1 MPSYTWD
8 PTTGQAVDSYELA
21 SQHEAYLDQSDND
34 YQAHNDKLRN
44 ETAAY
49 LAGDTQRGH
58 QFDPVDAQDY
68 HLHQLQQELATA
80 QAKGDYIT
88 EQRVIAVLDG
98 LTSGQLQVKG
108 SGKPASRAQEGL
120 KPEERVSESV
130 TGPQSAET
138 FLASEANER
147 VRNDYGSETVDAVHA
162 FMNESLSEKEL
173 QHYLTSDN
181 ADDQQILFEISMS
194 RYEAAQAG
202 MEANPIGVGDQAAA
216 RLTEQYGTGIAP
228 IVELSNAV
236 KNGELTQ
243 AEAIG
248 RASRDPQLL
257 ALAARAI
264 SEGQLQWGV

>member
-1 MPSYTWD
+1 M
-8 PTTGQAVDSYELA
+8 
-21 SQHEAYLDQSDND
+21 
-34 YQAHNDKLRN
+34 
-44 ETAAY
+44 
-49 LAGDTQRGH
+49 
-58 QFDPVDAQDY
+58 
-68 HLHQLQQELATA
+68 
-80 QAKGDYIT
+80 
-88 EQRVIAVLDG
+88 
-98 LTSGQLQVKG
+98 
-108 SGKPASRAQEGL
+108 
-120 KPEERVSESV
+120 
-130 TGPQSAET
+130 TGPQSTET

-147 VRNDYGSETVDAVHA
+147 VRNVWLETVDAVLLLGTVTVG
-162 FMNESLSEKEL
+162 EGL

-181 ADDQQILFEISMS
+181 ADVKISKS

-202 MEANPIGVGDQAAA
+202 KEANPIGVGDQAAA

-257 ALAARAI
+257 VLAARAI